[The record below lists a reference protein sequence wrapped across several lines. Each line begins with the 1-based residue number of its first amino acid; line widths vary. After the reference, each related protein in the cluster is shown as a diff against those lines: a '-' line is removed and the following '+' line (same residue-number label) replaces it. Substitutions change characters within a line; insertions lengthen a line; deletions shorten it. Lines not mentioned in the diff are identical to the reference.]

1 MGRSSFALG
10 FKYTNASGTT
20 DTAPRSEAIITNTMV
35 HARGPSIWP
44 LMPPTMAMGTYTT
57 TVVMVEASTEAPTSP
72 APRKA
77 ASRKGSFSS
86 RIRKQLSSTTME
98 LSTIMP
104 MARISAPPVIT
115 FSE

>member
-1 MGRSSFALG
+1 
-10 FKYTNASGTT
+10 
-20 DTAPRSEAIITNTMV
+20 
-35 HARGPSIWP
+35 
-44 LMPPTMAMGTYTT
+44 MPPTMAMGTYTT
-57 TVVMVEASTEAPTSP
+57 TVVMVEAITEAPTSP
-72 APRKA
+72 APRRA

-86 RIRKQLSSTTME
+86 RIRKQLSSITME